1 MIEKVKNGLVSG
13 FANLSVILTT
23 LAVWSSQE
31 RKYDKI
37 PSNKSKYLRIHR
49 SRLPPSLAML
59 QENFGFV
66 IIEGMPH
73 INKLLISFAAVFK
86 VIIDVNE

>member
-1 MIEKVKNGLVSG
+1 MGFVSG
-13 FANLSVILTT
+13 FSSLSVILTT

-31 RKYDKI
+31 RESTKT
-37 PSNKSKYLRIHR
+37 PSNRSKYLRIHR

-59 QENFGFV
+59 QEKFGFI
-66 IIEGMPH
+66 IIEGMPY
-73 INKLLISFAAVFK
+73 INKLLISFAAAFK

>member
-1 MIEKVKNGLVSG
+1 MDFQVFQYYLLLWQFGHHKSE
-13 FANLSVILTT
+13 
-23 LAVWSSQE
+23 SS
-31 RKYDKI
+31 KT
-37 PSNKSKYLRIHR
+37 PSNRSKYLRIHR

-59 QENFGFV
+59 QENFEFV